1 MKRHIITLS
10 ALVAATSLS
19 AHADN
24 LTVNN
29 HDAEATAVQT
39 VETSNSDATEAE
51 QHQNKSKDTKIKYQH
66 IDLDTD
72 NGVVSLAGS
81 KGFVIQSKKGDF
93 VFKPYMLVQTSGNFN
108 WYDDEGL
115 DKAYN
120 QDNVENSG
128 FAIPNAILG
137 FTGKA
142 FGKIS
147 FNLSLN
153 AAKSGGNLLQQA
165 WFDVAF
171 KKALQLRVGKFKTP
185 FSHAY
190 LTTLGETLF
199 PQLPTSLTTSTI
211 MPYVL
216 NAVTPSMSTGFDLG
230 VELHGVV
237 KDRFGYELGL
247 FNGTGSGVNTASKTL
262 SDDWHIPSL
271 LYAGRLTYMPW
282 GMMPSTQGNPNLLH
296 ERKMLIG
303 LSGSMNV
310 ESESESTN
318 DARMGLEFA
327 MLYNR
332 WYFAGEAY
340 WMNVGFT
347 KRQKISEHYNYLG
360 GYVQAG
366 YFVAPRVQ
374 LAARYDFMN
383 RNSTSKDG
391 FLNMPAVGVN
401 YFFKG
406 CNLKLQAMYQYIG
419 RTNHD
424 NQLDRDND
432 NLGLAT
438 HSATVQLQYCF

>member
-1 MKRHIITLS
+1 MKHYILSLAAMAAGTLTAS
-10 ALVAATSLS
+10 ANNTTPANTDSVAVSTEQTTNE
-19 AHADN
+19 H
-24 LTVNN
+24 
-29 HDAEATAVQT
+29 HDGPRM
-39 VETSNSDATEAE
+39 
-51 QHQNKSKDTKIKYQH
+51 KYAP

-81 KGFVIQSKKGDF
+81 KGFTIQTKKGDF

-137 FTGKA
+137 FTGRA
-142 FGKIS
+142 FNKIS

-165 WFDVAF
+165 WFDVKF
-171 KKALQLRVGKFKTP
+171 NTPLQLRVGKFKTP

-199 PQLPTSLTTSTI
+199 PQLPTSLTTATI

-237 KDRFGYELGL
+237 NNKFGYEVGL
-247 FNGTGSGVNTASKTL
+247 FNGTGSAVNTANKTI

-282 GMMPSTQGNPNLLH
+282 GVMPSTQGNPNLLND
-296 ERKMLIG
+296 RKMLIG

-310 ESESESTN
+310 ESENESTN

-327 MLYNR
+327 LLYNR

-347 KRQKISEHYNYLG
+347 KRQKINEHYNYLG
-360 GYVQAG
+360 GYVQGG
-366 YFVAPRVQ
+366 YFVAPRLQV
-374 LAARYDFMN
+374 AARYDFMN
-383 RNSTSKDG
+383 RNSTGKDG
-391 FLNMPAVGVN
+391 FLNMPAVGLN

-406 CNLKLQAMYQYIG
+406 CNLKLQAMYQAREPLYRKVSRAILENTG
-419 RTNHD
+419 T
-424 NQLDRDND
+424 
-432 NLGLAT
+432 
-438 HSATVQLQYCF
+438 LQEGAEKLREVFYETAHHQRP

>member
-1 MKRHIITLS
+1 MKHYILSLAAMAAGTLTAS
-10 ALVAATSLS
+10 ANNTTPASTDSVAVSTEQTANE
-19 AHADN
+19 H
-24 LTVNN
+24 
-29 HDAEATAVQT
+29 HDGPRM
-39 VETSNSDATEAE
+39 
-51 QHQNKSKDTKIKYQH
+51 KYAP

-81 KGFVIQSKKGDF
+81 KGFTIQTKKGDF

-137 FTGKA
+137 FTGRA
-142 FGKIS
+142 FNKIS

-165 WFDVAF
+165 WFDVKF
-171 KKALQLRVGKFKTP
+171 NTPLQLRVGKFKTP

-199 PQLPTSLTTSTI
+199 PQLPTSLTTATI

-237 KDRFGYELGL
+237 NNKFGYEVGL
-247 FNGTGSGVNTASKTL
+247 FNGTGSAVNTANKTI

-282 GMMPSTQGNPNLLH
+282 GVMPSTQGNPNLLND
-296 ERKMLIG
+296 RKMLIG

-310 ESESESTN
+310 ESENESTN

-327 MLYNR
+327 LLYNR

-347 KRQKISEHYNYLG
+347 KRQKINEHYNYLG
-360 GYVQAG
+360 GYVQGG
-366 YFVAPRVQ
+366 YFVAPRLQV
-374 LAARYDFMN
+374 AARYDFMN
-383 RNSTSKDG
+383 RNSTGKDG
-391 FLNMPAVGVN
+391 FLNMPAVGLN

-406 CNLKLQAMYQYIG
+406 CNLKLQAMYQYTG
-419 RTNHD
+419 RKGHD
-424 NQLDRDND
+424 TQLDRDND

-438 HSATVQLQYCF
+438 HSATVMLQYTF